1 MIQHAV
7 TLRGAEDGSTIL
19 TADEAA
25 VLLVDGNPSK
35 IRPEN
40 LTIVSE
46 HVGLLAE
53 YEGDL
58 ELENITF
65 QSAHGVGAYIHNVA
79 NLTINQTTFKG
90 GVTLEQLTTK
100 QETYNALEFAVIGL
114 YVDDVANAQLS
125 SVNVS
130 GYAGMPVIFHRSTLS
145 WVDGLVMG
153 NAGLSVV
160 IETSNATLEN
170 VTVENSM
177 QSSVDGSFEPVGIGI
192 ADG

>member
-1 MIQHAV
+1 MSPNHRIALIFGILSAFGLMACGESSEIDASALQELLGQQEESVITLESGILEGPFVIQHAV

-35 IRPEN
+35 IRLEN

-79 NLTINQTTFKG
+79 NLTIHQTTFKG
-90 GVTLEQLTTK
+90 GVTLEQ
-100 QETYNALEFAVIGL
+100 
-114 YVDDVANAQLS
+114 
-125 SVNVS
+125 
-130 GYAGMPVIFHRSTLS
+130 H
-145 WVDGLVMG
+145 
-153 NAGLSVV
+153 
-160 IETSNATLEN
+160 
-170 VTVENSM
+170 
-177 QSSVDGSFEPVGIGI
+177 
-192 ADG
+192 